1 MKKCATPHC
10 ENTNLIYSGVDAF
23 MREMPFTEKYCYP
36 CGNAYV
42 TIKQEI
48 ASLEEVRIK

>member
-10 ENTNLIYSGVDAF
+10 ENTNIIYSGVDAF

-36 CGNAYV
+36 CGNAYL
-42 TIKQEI
+42 TIKQDIE
-48 ASLEEVRIK
+48 ALAEVGKK